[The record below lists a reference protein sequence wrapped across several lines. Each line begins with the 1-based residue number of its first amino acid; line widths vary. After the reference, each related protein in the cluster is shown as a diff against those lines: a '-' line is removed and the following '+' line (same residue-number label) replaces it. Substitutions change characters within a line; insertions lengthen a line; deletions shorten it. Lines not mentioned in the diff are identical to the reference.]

1 MNKEMASFGRPISE
15 AIVGILL
22 TAFGIWM
29 SLDGSKSF
37 PLRVVTIVWMALVAA
52 VALIAFIDCPR
63 LAARRK
69 ENPMRA
75 SRRRGLIAIPVLL
88 LASAIAIA
96 LALPSFHAFTDAFAG
111 KPWMS
116 AMPLWLMITGV
127 GLVMLSV
134 TWGLVILTVDI
145 ITERNINLRWWIRA
159 LIVIAGLILSSA
171 FVSPLVLAI
180 LIIKG

>member
-1 MNKEMASFGRPISE
+1 
-15 AIVGILL
+15 
-22 TAFGIWM
+22 
-29 SLDGSKSF
+29 
-37 PLRVVTIVWMALVAA
+37 
-52 VALIAFIDCPR
+52 
-63 LAARRK
+63 
-69 ENPMRA
+69 MRA